1 MQENKL
7 TKKARLPVWR
17 RLSWRLGISF
27 LLLTAIGI
35 LLSGLL
41 QYRAQERELRETLGS
56 LLLNIARTG
65 ALLVD
70 PQLHAEVETTLTQD
84 SAAYRDVRA
93 ALAMIQDENQIQTP
107 IYTLTGFDSAN
118 RKAHFMVTSRGP
130 GLPGEPYPLAPELVE
145 PLGRAFREGVATYTD
160 IYRNQSG
167 TWITA
172 FAPIRDAQGR
182 VFAVLDVDYRVEV
195 YLNRLAEVRRQL
207 YLNSLAGALLALAA
221 GLLIARQITQ
231 PITQL
236 SALARSVVEGDL
248 STRVQVAARDEI
260 GMLANVFHLM
270 VERVQVSNR
279 SVVDVL
285 VRALEARAGQRG
297 SLQRLAKAAMA
308 LTDPARYVPNFK
320 DGSGADRLELS
331 ATQREALE
339 LGALLHNIGEIR
351 IPEAL
356 LQKTEPLT
364 AEEQQTIEQH
374 PLWGVEILETVPLLT
389 PALDVVGAHHER
401 YDGAGYPQ
409 GLRGEEIPL
418 TARIFAVVDA
428 LDSMTHDAP
437 NRRARTLSEALEA
450 LKAEAGKQ
458 FDPRIVEAALSI
470 PADQWAELLE
480 PQTTDMKPARSLE
493 SD

>member
-1 MQENKL
+1 MKKHKTEL

-17 RLSWRLGISF
+17 RLSWRLGASF

-41 QYRAQERELRETLGS
+41 QYRAQEQELRETLGS

-70 PQLHAEVETTLTQD
+70 PQLHAQVEATLTQNSD
-84 SAAYRDVRA
+84 AYHSVRA
-93 ALAMIQDENQIQTP
+93 ALAKIQDANHIQTP
-107 IYTLTGFDSAN
+107 IYTLTGFDPTN
-118 RKAHFMVTSRGP
+118 RQAHFMVTSRGS
-130 GLPGEPYPLAPELVE
+130 GLPGETYQLAPELLD
-145 PLGRAFREGVATYTD
+145 PLSQAFHEGVATYTP
-160 IYRNQSG
+160 IYRDQAG

-195 YLNRLAEVRRQL
+195 YLNKLAEVRRRL
-207 YLNSLAGALLALAA
+207 YLSSLAGALLALVA

-231 PITQL
+231 PVTQL
-236 SALARSVVEGDL
+236 SSLARRVVEGDL
-248 STRVQVAARDEI
+248 SARVHVATRDEI
-260 GMLANVFHLM
+260 GMLGNVFHLM
-270 VERVQVSNR
+270 VERVQVSNQ

-285 VRALEARAGQRG
+285 VRALEARGGENG
-297 SLQRLAKAAMA
+297 SLQRAAKAAMA
-308 LTDPARYVPNFK
+308 LA
-320 DGSGADRLELS
+320 ARLEIS

-356 LQKTEPLT
+356 LQKTESLT
-364 AEEQQTIEQH
+364 PEQQQTIEQH

-401 YDGAGYPQ
+401 YDGTGYPQ
-409 GLRGEEIPL
+409 RLRGEDIPL
-418 TARIFAVVDA
+418 TARIFAVANA
-428 LDSMTHDAP
+428 LDIMTHDGP
-437 NRRARTLSEALEA
+437 GRRARTLSEMLEL
-450 LKAEAGKQ
+450 LKAESGKQ

-470 PADQWAELLE
+470 PEKQWAELLGC
-480 PQTTDMKPARSLE
+480 
-493 SD
+493 

>member
-1 MQENKL
+1 MQKES
-7 TKKARLPVWR
+7 TKKARLPFWR
-17 RLSWRLGISF
+17 RLSWRLGVSF

-35 LLSGLL
+35 FLSGFL
-41 QYRAQERELRETLGS
+41 QYRAQERELRDTLGS

-70 PQLHAEVETTLTQD
+70 PELHAKVESTLTRD
-84 SAAYRDVRA
+84 SEAYLQVRA
-93 ALAMIQDENQIQTP
+93 ALAKIQDENQIQTP
-107 IYTLTGFDSAN
+107 IYTLTGFDASK
-118 RKAHFMVTSRGP
+118 RQAHFMVTSRGA
-130 GLPGEPYPLAPELVE
+130 GLPGEPYPLVPELVE
-145 PLGRAFREGVATYTD
+145 PLSRAFSEGVATYTD

-172 FAPIRDAQGR
+172 FAPIRDEQGQ
-182 VFAVLDVDYRVEV
+182 VFAVLDVDYGVEV
-195 YLNRLAEVRRQL
+195 YLNRLAEVRRRL
-207 YLNSLAGALLALAA
+207 YLNSLAGALLALVA

-231 PITQL
+231 PIKQL
-236 SALARSVVEGDL
+236 SASARRVVEGDL
-248 STRVQVAARDEI
+248 STRVSVTARDEI

-285 VRALEARAGQRG
+285 VRALEARTGERG
-297 SLQRLAKAAMA
+297 SLQRLAKAAMT
-308 LTDPARYVPNFK
+308 L
-320 DGSGADRLELS
+320 ADRLELS

-351 IPEAL
+351 ISEAL
-356 LQKTEPLT
+356 LQKSEPLT
-364 AEEQQTIEQH
+364 AAEQQTIETH

-401 YDGAGYPQ
+401 YDGTGYPQ

-418 TARIFAVVDA
+418 TARIFAVVNA
-428 LDSMTHDAP
+428 LEDMTHDGP
-437 NRRARTLSEALEA
+437 NRRAISLPEAFDVLKLES
-450 LKAEAGKQ
+450 GKQ

-470 PADQWAELLE
+470 PEDQRSELLA
-480 PQTTDMKPARSLE
+480 PQTSDLTPARRLE

>member
-1 MQENKL
+1 MQKDKS
-7 TKKARLPVWR
+7 TKKARLPIWR
-17 RLSWRLGISF
+17 RLSWRLGVSF

-35 LLSGLL
+35 FLSGFL
-41 QYRAQERELRETLGS
+41 QYRAQERELRDTLGS

-70 PQLHAEVETTLTQD
+70 PQLHAEVESTLTQD
-84 SAAYRDVRA
+84 TEAYRQVRA
-93 ALAMIQDENQIQTP
+93 ALTLIQDENQIQTP
-107 IYTLTGFDSAN
+107 IYTLTGFDAAA
-118 RKAHFMVTSRGP
+118 RQAHFMVTSRGA
-130 GLPGEPYPLAPELVE
+130 GLPGEPYPLVPELVE
-145 PLGRAFREGVATYTD
+145 PLGRAFREEVATYTD

-172 FAPIRDAQGR
+172 FAPIRDSQGK

-195 YLNRLAEVRRQL
+195 YLDRLAEVRQRL

-231 PITQL
+231 PVTQL
-236 SALARSVVEGDL
+236 SALARRVVEGDL
-248 STRVQVAARDEI
+248 STRVHVAARDEI

-285 VRALEARAGQRG
+285 VRALEARAGESG
-297 SLQRLAKAAMA
+297 SLQRAANAAMA
-308 LTDPARYVPNFK
+308 L
-320 DGSGADRLELS
+320 ADRLELS
-331 ATQREALE
+331 ATQHEALE

-364 AEEQQTIEQH
+364 PEEQQTIEQH

-389 PALDVVGAHHER
+389 PALDVVGAHHEH
-401 YDGAGYPQ
+401 YDGSGYPQ
-409 GLRGEEIPL
+409 GLRGEEIPV

-428 LDSMTHDAP
+428 LDSMTHDKP
-437 NRRARTLSEALEA
+437 NQRARTLSEALEI
-450 LKAEAGKQ
+450 LKVESGKQ
-458 FDPRIVEAALSI
+458 FDPRVVEAALSI
-470 PADQWAELLE
+470 PGSQWGELLE
-480 PQTTDMKPARSLE
+480 CQIAESNVVQQGLE
-493 SD
+493 

>member
-1 MQENKL
+1 
-7 TKKARLPVWR
+7 
-17 RLSWRLGISF
+17 
-27 LLLTAIGI
+27 
-35 LLSGLL
+35 
-41 QYRAQERELRETLGS
+41 
-56 LLLNIARTG
+56 
-65 ALLVD
+65 
-70 PQLHAEVETTLTQD
+70 
-84 SAAYRDVRA
+84 
-93 ALAMIQDENQIQTP
+93 
-107 IYTLTGFDSAN
+107 
-118 RKAHFMVTSRGP
+118 
-130 GLPGEPYPLAPELVE
+130 
-145 PLGRAFREGVATYTD
+145 
-160 IYRNQSG
+160 
-167 TWITA
+167 
-172 FAPIRDAQGR
+172 
-182 VFAVLDVDYRVEV
+182 
-195 YLNRLAEVRRQL
+195 
-207 YLNSLAGALLALAA
+207 
-221 GLLIARQITQ
+221 
-231 PITQL
+231 
-236 SALARSVVEGDL
+236 VVEGDL
-248 STRVQVAARDEI
+248 STRVRVAARDEI

-364 AEEQQTIEQH
+364 PEEQQTIEQH

-389 PALDVVGAHHER
+389 PALDVVGVHHER

-428 LDSMTHDAP
+428 LDNMTHAGR
-437 NRRARTLSEALEA
+437 NGRALSLSEALEV
-450 LKAEAGKQ
+450 LKTESGKQ
-458 FDPRIVEAALSI
+458 FDPRIVEAALST
-470 PADQWAELLE
+470 PEEQWVELLE
-480 PQTTDMKPARSLE
+480 PQTSDLTPARRLE
-493 SD
+493 SN

>member
-1 MQENKL
+1 MQKYK
-7 TKKARLPVWR
+7 TGAAKKARLPIWR

-35 LLSGLL
+35 LLSGFL
-41 QYRAQERELRETLGS
+41 QYRAQEQELRGTLGS

-70 PQLHAEVETTLTQD
+70 PQLHAEVEATLTQD
-84 SAAYRDVRA
+84 SEAYRQVRM
-93 ALAMIQDENQIQTP
+93 ALAMIQDENKIQTP
-107 IYTLTGFDSAN
+107 IYTLTGFDAAN
-118 RKAHFMVTSRGP
+118 RLAHFMVTSRGS
-130 GLPGEPYPLAPELVE
+130 GFPGEAYPLVPELVE
-145 PLGRAFREGVATYTD
+145 PLGRAFSEGVATYTD

-172 FAPIRDAQGR
+172 FAPIRDSQGR

-195 YLNRLAEVRRQL
+195 YLNRLAEVRQRL
-207 YLNSLAGALLALAA
+207 YLNSLAGALLALAV

-236 SALARSVVEGDL
+236 SVLARRVVEGDL
-248 STRVQVAARDEI
+248 SARVRVAARDEI
-260 GMLANVFHLM
+260 GLLANVFHLM

-285 VRALEARAGQRG
+285 VRALEARAGESG
-297 SLQRLAKAAMA
+297 SLQRLARAAMA
-308 LTDPARYVPNFK
+308 LADP
-320 DGSGADRLELS
+320 LELS

-339 LGALLHNIGEIR
+339 LGALLHNIGEMR
-351 IPEAL
+351 IPETL
-356 LQKTEPLT
+356 LQKPEPLT
-364 AEEQQTIEQH
+364 SEEQQTIEQH

-389 PALDVVGAHHER
+389 PALDVVGAHHEC
-401 YDGAGYPQ
+401 YDGTGYPQ

-418 TARIFAVVDA
+418 TARVFAVVDA
-428 LDSMTHDAP
+428 LDNMTH
-437 NRRARTLSEALEA
+437 RRSNPSTPSEALQV
-450 LKAEAGKQ
+450 LKTESGKQ

-470 PADQWAELLE
+470 PEKQWAELLE
-480 PQTTDMKPARSLE
+480 PQTSDLTLARRLE